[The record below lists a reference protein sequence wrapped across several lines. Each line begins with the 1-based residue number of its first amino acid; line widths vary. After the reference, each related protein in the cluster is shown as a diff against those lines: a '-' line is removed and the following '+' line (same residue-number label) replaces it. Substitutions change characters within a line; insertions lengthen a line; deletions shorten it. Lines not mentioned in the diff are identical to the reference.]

1 MCTTT
6 RCLAFLAAIAA
17 SASAYGVV
25 QVVPTVSD
33 VVAVQDDDTRE
44 VTVSYTLSG
53 GRAIILFDVLTNGV
67 SIGAESI
74 TGGVGPKP
82 LPQGDVFAIVEPG
95 ECSFTWQ
102 PDRTFRDE
110 IAIAAPDVT
119 YSVKAFALDD
129 PPDYLVID
137 LCTNAMQRLSFYPS
151 VEWLPGGILSNYA
164 YRTTSLVMRRIHAAN
179 VTWNMGTFAAGAS
192 GSNPIDGIPKPAEE
206 RMHAVT
212 LPEDYYLSVFE
223 MTQCQYT
230 MCNGISMAAWF
241 ATWDGP
247 MRPRE
252 RVSYLSI
259 REGSAAAPH
268 VPNSDY
274 MYPNDPS
281 PESVLGRLRTMTGMK
296 FDLPSEAQWEYAAR
310 AGHGDGYWPDGT
322 QQNLTELMDVVT
334 NTTAHTCERIYK
346 WDEGFSARFR
356 MTLQDR
362 VPVSNT
368 EGGLTN
374 GTSIVGSYAPN
385 SWGLYDM
392 LGNVAEFCNDWVADN
407 ITQLN
412 GAVNADGATYTD
424 GTSVKT
430 IASDKLAS
438 SGRVARGGYW
448 ASYATFLRPG
458 YRHKSPANPN
468 YQGFGA
474 GTAAT
479 QNYSNHSL
487 YGLRLFAPID
497 MTEAEQ

>member
-17 SASAYGVV
+17 SASAYGVA

-33 VVAVQDDDTRE
+33 FVAVQDGDTRE

-129 PPDYLVID
+129 PPDYLVVD

-151 VEWLPGGILSNYA
+151 VEWLPGGLLSNCA
-164 YRTTSLVMRRIHAAN
+164 YRTTSLVMRRIHAAG
-179 VTWNMGTFAAGAS
+179 VTWNMGTFAAGTS
-192 GSNPIDGIPKPAEE
+192 GSNPIDGIPKPLEE
-206 RMHAVT
+206 RMHQVT

-223 MTQCQYT
+223 MTQCQYS
-230 MCNGISMAAWF
+230 MCHGIKLTAWF
-241 ATWDGP
+241 ADWDGP

-252 RVSYLSI
+252 CVSYVSL

-268 VPNSDY
+268 ASNADY
-274 MYPNDPS
+274 QYPNDPS
-281 PESVLGRLRTMTGMK
+281 PESVLGRLRAMTGMN

-322 QQNLTELMDVVT
+322 QQNFTEIVDVVT
-334 NTTAHTCERIYK
+334 NKNNTIERIYK
-346 WDEGFSARFR
+346 WNEGFSARFR

-362 VPVSNT
+362 VISDSH
-368 EGGLTN
+368 GGPTN
-374 GTSIVGSYAPN
+374 GTAIVGSYAPN

-392 LGNVAEFCNDWVADN
+392 LGNVAEFCNDWAASD
-407 ITQLN
+407 ITKL
-412 GAVNADGATYTD
+412 GGVVNANGNKYTD
-424 GTSVKT
+424 GTKEQT
-430 IASDKLAS
+430 ASATGS
-438 SGRVARGGYW
+438 RVMRGGYW
-448 ASYATFLRPG
+448 KSYATFLRPG
-458 YRHKSPANPN
+458 YRHKQPANPN

-474 GTAAT
+474 ETAFNQTTVNQA
-479 QNYSNHSL
+479 L
-487 YGLRLFAPID
+487 IGLRLFAPID